1 MEELEHTAKQIKSN
15 AEQLESVCLD
25 KLAHLYQDKR
35 RVRKQYQEEHT
46 KIATKFSHVSIL
58 LCSRLPPV
66 RYRIGIQ
73 CLECVFQICDCDKVH
88 EIR

>member
-1 MEELEHTAKQIKSN
+1 MEELEHTAKQIKAN

-46 KIATKFSHVSIL
+46 KIATKFSHVSTYFYVPYMPIGHFDPKQQTCVIL
-58 LCSRLPPV
+58 LI
-66 RYRIGIQ
+66 RYA
-73 CLECVFQICDCDKVH
+73 CM
-88 EIR
+88 

>member
-1 MEELEHTAKQIKSN
+1 MEELEHTAKQIKAN

-46 KIATKFSHVSIL
+46 KIATKFSHVSTYYL
-58 LCSRLPPV
+58 YFPYA
-66 RYRIGIQ
+66 YRAFWPKTTNVW
-73 CLECVFQICDCDKVH
+73 CCW
-88 EIR
+88 